1 MADFSPLYSG
11 RQVKS
16 ECKLFLPDPYVS
28 RLKSLEKNNNR
39 AYFVLLLNSGER
51 NVLDGKYLLFL
62 YHYLKMLWLQE

>member
-1 MADFSPLYSG
+1 MADFSPLYPG

-28 RLKSLEKNNNR
+28 KLKSLEKNNNR
-39 AYFVLLLNSGER
+39 AYFVLLLNSDEGTI
-51 NVLDGKYLLFL
+51 LDGKYLLFL